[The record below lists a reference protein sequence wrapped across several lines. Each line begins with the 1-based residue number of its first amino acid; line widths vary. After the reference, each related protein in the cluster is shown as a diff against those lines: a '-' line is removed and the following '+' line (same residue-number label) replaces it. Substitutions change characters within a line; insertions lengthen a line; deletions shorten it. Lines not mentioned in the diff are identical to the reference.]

1 MERAIHIGVGG
12 VSRVAKAGYIG
23 VNGVARKF
31 TGDAFGVK
39 QIIIN
44 ANAEGRYSFTALYP
58 DTDGNY
64 QEIDSNDLTENRLVS
79 IRTPS
84 KVYVISAMQKHD
96 AILDVNSN
104 VIQATK
110 YFELSYDVECTLYQ
124 F

>member
-84 KVYVISAMQKHD
+84 KVYYICYAK
-96 AILDVNSN
+96 
-104 VIQATK
+104 T
-110 YFELSYDVECTLYQ
+110 
-124 F
+124 

>member
-1 MERAIHIGVGG
+1 M
-12 VSRVAKAGYIG
+12 AKAGYIG

>member
-1 MERAIHIGVGG
+1 MGRAIHIGVGG

-23 VNGVARKF
+23 VNSVARKF

>member
-1 MERAIHIGVGG
+1 MGRAIHIGVGG

-31 TGDAFGVK
+31 TGDAFG
-39 QIIIN
+39 
-44 ANAEGRYSFTALYP
+44 AEGRYSFTALYP

>member
-1 MERAIHIGVGG
+1 MGSAIHIGVGG

>member
-1 MERAIHIGVGG
+1 MGRPIHIGVGG

-110 YFELSYDVECTLYQ
+110 YFVLSYDVECTLYQ